1 MATAPAQI
9 PTSFGHELRA
19 CLRCRLVKTYDQVL
33 VPYYPLFFI
42 IVFCLQFLFLFHS
55 SESQA
60 VRTAHSLRWKKI
72 MSVLLIALLPILM
85 GLFISILFLQNPL
98 HLWISRYSFC
108 FSSSI
113 WFCHRIISV
122 MDPNRS
128 WAARWLR
135 IGRFNYLLL
144 HPLYFSSPWLLVSFP
159 F

>member
-72 MSVLLIALLPILM
+72 TSVLLIALLPILM
-85 GLFISILFLQNPL
+85 GLWYQFFFIKIPFTFESLDTHSVFLLPFDFATGSFQ
-98 HLWISRYSFC
+98 LWIQIGVGLPVGCALVGS
-108 FSSSI
+108 
-113 WFCHRIISV
+113 IISCYTHYIF
-122 MDPNRS
+122 P
-128 WAARWLR
+128 
-135 IGRFNYLLL
+135 LLD
-144 HPLYFSSPWLLVSFP
+144 F
-159 F
+159 

>member
-72 MSVLLIALLPILM
+72 TSVLLIALLPILM

-113 WFCHRIISV
+113 WFATGSFQLWIQIGVGLPVGCALVGSIISCYTHYIF
-122 MDPNRS
+122 P
-128 WAARWLR
+128 
-135 IGRFNYLLL
+135 LLD
-144 HPLYFSSPWLLVSFP
+144 F
-159 F
+159 

>member
-113 WFCHRIISV
+113 WFATGSFQLWIQIGVGLPVGCALVGSIISCYTHK
-122 MDPNRS
+122 N
-128 WAARWLR
+128 
-135 IGRFNYLLL
+135 
-144 HPLYFSSPWLLVSFP
+144 FP
-159 F
+159 FLDF

>member
-72 MSVLLIALLPILM
+72 TSVLLIALLPILM
-85 GLFISILFLQNPL
+85 GLWYQFFFIKIPFTFESLDTHSVFLLPFDLPQDHFSYGSKSELGCPL
-98 HLWISRYSFC
+98 VAHW
-108 FSSSI
+108 
-113 WFCHRIISV
+113 
-122 MDPNRS
+122 
-128 WAARWLR
+128 
-135 IGRFNYLLL
+135 
-144 HPLYFSSPWLLVSFP
+144 
-159 F
+159 

>member
-72 MSVLLIALLPILM
+72 TSVLLIALLPILM
-85 GLFISILFLQNPL
+85 GSFQLWIQIGVGLPVGCALESLFLVF
-98 HLWISRYSFC
+98 I
-108 FSSSI
+108 
-113 WFCHRIISV
+113 
-122 MDPNRS
+122 
-128 WAARWLR
+128 
-135 IGRFNYLLL
+135 LLL
-144 HPLYFSSPWLLVSFP
+144 SQRLFLKRCRLYVKTSVCSISLPNVCE
-159 F
+159 